1 MERLLETALA
11 KAWMRESAL
20 HGEAHWRCVAA
31 SGLALAERVP
41 ASDPELVFLFALL
54 HDTRRENEAY
64 DPGHGARA
72 AVYARE
78 LAARS
83 SLAVGD
89 QRLELLCHALELH
102 SDGQVSDD
110 PTVGVCWD
118 ADRLHLPRVG
128 IDPDPALFSTGL
140 AAGQEPLNAA
150 ARLRDRPPQWA
161 QLLRTVATRRSR
173 LRARP

>member
-1 MERLLETALA
+1 
-11 KAWMRESAL
+11 MRESSL
-20 HGEAHWRCVAA
+20 HGEEHWRCVAA
-31 SGLALAERVP
+31 SGLGLAEEVP
-41 ASDPELVFLFALL
+41 ESDPALVFLFGLL

-78 LAARS
+78 LAAAG
-83 SLAVGD
+83 SLVVGD
-89 QRLELLCHALELH
+89 ERLELLCHALELH

-110 PTVGVCWD
+110 PTVAVCWD

-128 IDPDPALFSTGL
+128 IDPDPARFSTGL
-140 AAGQEPLNAA
+140 AAGQETLDAA
-150 ARLRDRPPQWA
+150 ARLRDQPPPWS
-161 QLLRTVATRRSR
+161 QLLSTVATRRSR